1 MDPQNGVFIQ
11 QQIRICKSF
20 AQHAV
25 LYWGTDDEHHWT
37 FDRED
42 DIPVMRAYFPK
53 GKRIQNV
60 NRKWQSIRK
69 LVNEAFDGEKPDLIH
84 LHIADNDQWV
94 IVEYAAAQGIPFF
107 LTEHWSGYL
116 DGRFE
121 EKSTIAKSLSTA
133 LIKKAKAVTAVSGF
147 LADAIIRT
155 TGRKDVHVISNSVDL
170 EGVSSSA
177 PSNEASHFGIL
188 ADLDDK
194 IKNISGVLRAF
205 RSFVEESP
213 KSKLTIVGGGKDE
226 QKLKK
231 LAVELGVAES
241 VHFAGRFE
249 HAESLRQLES
259 VDTIIVNSRRETF
272 SIVCL
277 EAVALG
283 KHLICTKCGGPET
296 FMRDALVRWTNV
308 EDDIDLLQAMREA
321 KGTPYPSF
329 EQVMLQVEPFLPEV
343 IASQWQELYR
353 EVIR

>member
-1 MDPQNGVFIQ
+1 
-11 QQIRICKSF
+11 
-20 AQHAV
+20 
-25 LYWGTDDEHHWT
+25 
-37 FDRED
+37 
-42 DIPVMRAYFPK
+42 MRAYFPK

-60 NRKWQSIRK
+60 NRKWASIRK
-69 LVNEAFDGEKPDLIH
+69 IIDEAFAGEKPDLIH

-94 IVEYAAAQGIPFF
+94 IVEYAATQGIPFI

-121 EKSTIAKSLSTA
+121 AKGAIAKSLSTA

-147 LADAIIRT
+147 LADAIINT

-170 EGVSSSA
+170 EGIAMST
-177 PSNEASHFGIL
+177 PKNDASHFGVL

-194 IKNISGVLRAF
+194 IKNISGVLKAF
-205 RSFVEESP
+205 RTFHEESP
-213 KSKLTIVGGGKDE
+213 NSRLTIVGGGKDE
-226 QKLKK
+226 EKLKE
-231 LAVELGVAES
+231 LATEFGLHES

-249 HAESLRQLES
+249 HAESLRQLS
-259 VDTIIVNSRRETF
+259 AVDTMIVNSRRETF

-296 FMRDALVRWTNV
+296 FMRDSLVRWTNV
-308 EDDIDLLQAMREA
+308 DDDIDLLHAMREA
-321 KGTPYPSF
+321 KATPYPSA
-329 EQVMLQVEPFLPEV
+329 EQVMLQIEPFLPEV

-353 EVIR
+353 EVIK